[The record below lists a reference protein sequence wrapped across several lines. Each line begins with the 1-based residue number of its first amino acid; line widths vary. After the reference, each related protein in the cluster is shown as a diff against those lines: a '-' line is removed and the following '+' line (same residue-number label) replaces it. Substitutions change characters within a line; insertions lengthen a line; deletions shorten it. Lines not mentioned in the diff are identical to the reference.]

1 LLHRPNK
8 AVIVESFGK
17 VLAIAMLSR
26 FLGLFGLARLNR
38 LRDASA
44 KADESKA
51 RTTDLTARL
60 ETARQETERWKQK
73 NQDTETRLA
82 AASKEIERWKHKH
95 TGYLA
100 KLSQLERA
108 EQRTKLAHEH
118 LLALE
123 TKLDIIE
130 GAITVLDRRT
140 RDQMTTPDPLEPE
153 QTTDSPR
160 E

>member
-1 LLHRPNK
+1 
-8 AVIVESFGK
+8 
-17 VLAIAMLSR
+17 MLSR
-26 FLGLFGLARLNR
+26 LLGQFGLAPLKQ
-38 LRDASA
+38 LRDATA
-44 KADESKA
+44 RADELKA

-60 ETARQETERWKQK
+60 ETTRQETERWKRK

-82 AASKEIERWKHKH
+82 AAAKDIERWKHKH

-108 EQRTKLAHEH
+108 EQLTKLAREH
-118 LLALE
+118 LLTLE
-123 TKLDIIE
+123 TKLDVIE

-140 RDQMTTPDPLEPE
+140 RDQITTPTSIEPE
-153 QTTDSPR
+153 KATDTNR